1 MPCLKIENIMMKY
14 RVIKP
19 PSQPRGSQEALR
31 LLEEWERGVTGKTR
45 KRQGHAEDDLQ
56 MQCVRWFRLQ
66 FPKLARLLHHSPN
79 GGRRDAREGARF
91 KQMGTQAGFPDLIL
105 LVAAN
110 GYHALMLELKT
121 RTGRQQDT
129 QKEYQ
134 QLVEAQGYKY
144 VVIRSFDQF
153 RETIKDYLI
162 VSG

>member
-1 MPCLKIENIMMKY
+1 M
-14 RVIKP
+14 
-19 PSQPRGSQEALR
+19 R

-134 QLVEAQGYKY
+134 QLVEAQGYRY

>member
-1 MPCLKIENIMMKY
+1 MGY
-14 RVIKP
+14 D
-19 PSQPRGSQEALR
+19 EALKA
-31 LLEEWERGVTGKTR
+31 LEDWQRGVTGKFR
-45 KRQGHAEDDLQ
+45 RHPGHAEDDLQ
-56 MQCVRWFRLQ
+56 MQCVRWFRIQ
-66 FPKLARLLHHSPN
+66 FPQLSRLLHHSPN

-144 VVIRSFDQF
+144 VVIRSLEQF
-153 RETIKDYLI
+153 ITEVKQYLI
-162 VSG
+162 VS

>member
-1 MPCLKIENIMMKY
+1 MMKY

-31 LLEEWERGVTGKTR
+31 LLAEWERGVTGKTR

-56 MQCVRWFRLQ
+56 MQCVSWFRLQ
-66 FPKLARLLHHSPN
+66 FPQLARLLHHSPN

-105 LVAAN
+105 LVASQ
-110 GYHALMLELKT
+110 GYHALLLELKT
-121 RTGRQQDT
+121 RTGRQQDS

-134 QLVEAQGYKY
+134 QLAEAQGYRY
-144 VVIRSFDQF
+144 VVIRSLEAFMD
-153 RETIKDYLI
+153 EVNTYMK
-162 VSG
+162 

>member
-1 MPCLKIENIMMKY
+1 MSYI
-14 RVIKP
+14 
-19 PSQPRGSQEALR
+19 EALKA
-31 LLEEWERGVTGKTR
+31 LEDWQRGVTGKR
-45 KRQGHAEDDLQ
+45 RRHPGHAEDDLQ
-56 MQCVRWFRLQ
+56 MQCVRWFQLQ
-66 FPKLARLLHHSPN
+66 FPQFSRLLHHSPN
-79 GGRRDAREGARF
+79 GGKRNAREGARF

-121 RTGRQQDT
+121 RTGRQQDS
-129 QKEYQ
+129 QKDYQ
-134 QLVEAQGYKY
+134 KRVEEQGYRY